1 MQAYRSLEG
10 RFSRLASIEDA
21 IGILQWDA
29 ETMMPEGA
37 GESRADQLATLKGMA
52 HELLTSRETRDL
64 LGEAAR
70 DQDPLNE
77 WQRANLREM
86 QRLYLHAAAVPGDLV
101 EANAKAVSR
110 AEMTW
115 RSARRDGDFAQ
126 LKPDLAAVLSLQR
139 QIGEAKG
146 DALGLTPYDALLDA
160 YDPGLRRARI
170 DPLFAQLRAE
180 LPDLI
185 RQAQAVQAERP
196 PIRPLDG
203 PFPAEV
209 QRRIGEQVMRAVG
222 FDFGCGRLDVSLH
235 PFCGGS
241 TGDVRI
247 TTRYDEGSFIGAL
260 MAVLHETGHALYEQ
274 GRPEGWRRQ
283 PVGLARGMTLHE
295 SQSLLVEMQA
305 GRTMAF
311 VSYLAR
317 VVREAF
323 GGAGPAWDAE
333 NLHAICT
340 RVQPGFIRV
349 DADEV
354 TYPAHILIRYD
365 LETMLIDGSL
375 RVDDLP
381 AAFNEGVRDL
391 LGLEVPDDRL
401 GCLQDIHWPGGAW
414 GYFPTYTFGAMAAA
428 QLFDAACRTEPDILP
443 FLGRGD
449 FTPLRTWLRAHVH
462 AKGSLLGT
470 DELLEAATGRPL
482 EAETY
487 RTHLRRRYL
496 EAEAP

>member
-146 DALGLTPYDALLDA
+146 VALGLTPYDALLDA

-241 TGDVRI
+241 TG
-247 TTRYDEGSFIGAL
+247 GMSAS
-260 MAVLHETGHALYEQ
+260 
-274 GRPEGWRRQ
+274 P
-283 PVGLARGMTLHE
+283 RGMTRAASSE
-295 SQSLLVEMQA
+295 PSWRSSTRPAMRSTSRAVPK
-305 GRTMAF
+305 GGV
-311 VSYLAR
+311 VSRSASR
-317 VVREAF
+317 
-323 GGAGPAWDAE
+323 GA
-333 NLHAICT
+333 
-340 RVQPGFIRV
+340 
-349 DADEV
+349 
-354 TYPAHILIRYD
+354 
-365 LETMLIDGSL
+365 
-375 RVDDLP
+375 
-381 AAFNEGVRDL
+381 
-391 LGLEVPDDRL
+391 
-401 GCLQDIHWPGGAW
+401 
-414 GYFPTYTFGAMAAA
+414 
-428 QLFDAACRTEPDILP
+428 
-443 FLGRGD
+443 
-449 FTPLRTWLRAHVH
+449 
-462 AKGSLLGT
+462 
-470 DELLEAATGRPL
+470 
-482 EAETY
+482 
-487 RTHLRRRYL
+487 
-496 EAEAP
+496 